1 MSDDRSPV
9 RTYFDPLTSDQ
20 QSGLRARM
28 ERYRPQLEDNGYEV
42 AIAEGSGGLF
52 AGVLVIDDERG
63 RAGFLEEN
71 GAVTWLDGTTGGL
84 GALGSAIVQNQT
96 DALDPAVDV
105 PDGVDIE

>member
-1 MSDDRSPV
+1 MSEDRSPV

-20 QSGLRARM
+20 QSRLRARM
-28 ERYRPQLEDNGYEV
+28 QRYRPQLEDNGYEV
-42 AIAEGSGGLF
+42 TIAEGSGGLF

-71 GAVTWLDGTTGGL
+71 GSVTWLDGATGGL

-96 DALDPAVDV
+96 DELDSSIDV